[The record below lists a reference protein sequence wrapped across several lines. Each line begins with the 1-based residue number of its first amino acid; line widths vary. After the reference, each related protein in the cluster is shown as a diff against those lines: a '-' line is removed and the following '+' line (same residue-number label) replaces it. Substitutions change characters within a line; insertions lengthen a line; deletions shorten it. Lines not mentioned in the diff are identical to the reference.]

1 MLSIFRVWTWNVW
14 LLFQQMARLTIF
26 KCIKNEIET
35 DFDYI
40 FCLTSKPNG
49 FFLTVITFTER
60 KLLHNVKMREMAL
73 HILMRVGVN
82 FLECAFMMATCC
94 RDARERD
101 FVSWITFSP
110 PLRSEYANQRSMY
123 IVINKSFSI
132 KLLYSL
138 RDGFAGKLMWKRS
151 CYFFSL
157 F

>member
-1 MLSIFRVWTWNVW
+1 MSVVYIQSINMECMITIA
-14 LLFQQMARLTIF
+14 ARTIF
-26 KCIKNEIET
+26 KYVKNDFEK

-101 FVSWITFSP
+101 FVS
-110 PLRSEYANQRSMY
+110 
-123 IVINKSFSI
+123 
-132 KLLYSL
+132 
-138 RDGFAGKLMWKRS
+138 
-151 CYFFSL
+151 
-157 F
+157 